1 SNLGGGEKET
11 RGQGDKG
18 MRINSLTPNSSLLYR
33 RSTATS
39 LHSMYCSGCGSKV
52 GGNVLST
59 VLRRIQESQLTER
72 EDIVIGLSSTDDAAV
87 MKVPTGKVM
96 VQTIDYFTSLINDP
110 YIFGQISV
118 NHCLSDIFA
127 MGAVP
132 TSVLALA
139 TIPYGKSSTVEET
152 LFQLLSGAVKQLNQA
167 RVSLIGGHTIQ
178 GEKLAFGLSCNG
190 LADEKQLLR
199 KSGMQRN
206 DVLILTKAL
215 GTGVLFA
222 GEMRLQVKGSWIDN
236 AIKSMLVSNQAAA
249 VSFLEFGA
257 TACTDIT
264 GFGLIGH
271 LSEMVKASKIGVEL
285 QLSKIPIL
293 DGARET
299 VEKGIFS
306 SLYPENLQASSYI
319 TNYQDFELNCNYPLL
334 FDPQTSGGLLA
345 SVSAEKADSCLEK
358 LKELGY
364 EDAEVI
370 GNVGGEGIK
379 LV

>member
-1 SNLGGGEKET
+1 MERFDVGHGKIIKNP
-11 RGQGDKG
+11 
-18 MRINSLTPNSSLLYR
+18 RINSSLSIPNSSLL
-33 RSTATS
+33 TPN
-39 LHSMYCSGCGSKV
+39 SMNCSGCGSKV
-52 GGNVLST
+52 GGNVLEK
-59 VLRRIQESQLTER
+59 VLSRLKESQLTEG
-72 EDIVIGLSSTDDAAV
+72 EDIVIGLNSTDDAAV
-87 MKVPTGKVM
+87 VKVPTGKVM

-110 YIFGQISV
+110 YIFAQISV

-127 MGAVP
+127 MGAIP

-199 KSGMQRN
+199 KSGMRNN
-206 DVLILTKAL
+206 DVLILTKSL

-222 GEMRLQVKGSWIDN
+222 GEMRFQVKGSWIDN
-236 AIKSMLVSNQAAA
+236 AVKSMLLSNQAAA
-249 VSFLEFGA
+249 ECFLEFGA

-264 GFGLIGH
+264 GFGLVGH
-271 LSEMVKASKIGVEL
+271 LSEMMKASKIGVEL

-293 DGARET
+293 DGAREISA
-299 VEKGIFS
+299 KGIFS
-306 SLYPENLQASSYI
+306 SLYPDNLQASSYI
-319 TNYQDFELNCNYPLL
+319 TNNKDFEFNGNYPLL

-345 SVSAEKADSCLEK
+345 SVSGKKADGCLKK

-364 EDAEVI
+364 QEVGII
-370 GNVGGEGIK
+370 GRVIGGEGIA
-379 LV
+379 LI